1 VVVLKGKVIAFCI
14 TAVDPPVN
22 TSQLQTTM
30 THRGASYFIFPKQ
43 TGSRVCV
50 CMCVYSFL
58 QNSAHKLLLF
68 DICNE
73 QNNVRFIA
81 FQVIIYYF
89 SYYFFLF
96 FKKRLKKNLP
106 NNMKGTLRFQNHG
119 T

>member
-1 VVVLKGKVIAFCI
+1 
-14 TAVDPPVN
+14 
-22 TSQLQTTM
+22 
-30 THRGASYFIFPKQ
+30 
-43 TGSRVCV
+43 
-50 CMCVYSFL
+50 MCVYSFL

-96 FKKRLKKNLP
+96 FKKRLKK
-106 NNMKGTLRFQNHG
+106 KSYK
-119 T
+119 